1 MCPWDVYKNFLTISY
16 HSITLL
22 GNVNDFGSK
31 HCASELSA
39 NHNILQVSNI
49 SSIKKTDS
57 DDMRRGLALPEI
69 YPLCALNLSSSKPT
83 FAFFLSVFLFR
94 SWMFVMKEDKLVRLL
109 DKIGCEQG
117 AKIIVFV

>member
-1 MCPWDVYKNFLTISY
+1 MPWDVYNFFSDHLLLF

-49 SSIKKTDS
+49 SNIEKTDS

-69 YPLCALNLSSSKPT
+69 YPPCALNLSSVKPT
-83 FAFFLSVFLFR
+83 FAFFSICI
-94 SWMFVMKEDKLVRLL
+94 FVQIVDVCDERRQACQTAGEDRV
-109 DKIGCEQG
+109 
-117 AKIIVFV
+117 

>member
-1 MCPWDVYKNFLTISY
+1 MCPWDVYKKFLTISY

-22 GNVNDFGSK
+22 GNVIDFGS
-31 HCASELSA
+31 
-39 NHNILQVSNI
+39 NIEQ
-49 SSIKKTDS
+49 TDS

-109 DKIGCEQG
+109 EKIGCEQG
-117 AKIIVFV
+117 TKIIVFVETKRKADELNR